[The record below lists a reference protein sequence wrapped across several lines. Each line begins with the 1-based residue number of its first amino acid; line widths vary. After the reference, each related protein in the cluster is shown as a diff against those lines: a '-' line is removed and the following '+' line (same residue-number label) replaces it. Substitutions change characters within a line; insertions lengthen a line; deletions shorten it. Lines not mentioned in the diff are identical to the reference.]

1 MYKIEFTSEQIA
13 YIREHFPTEA
23 ACDIA
28 DVLHVSP
35 PVVSRI
41 ARDMGLE
48 KSSEWD
54 KRSYYGRYVKR
65 KRKNVVVS

>member
-1 MYKIEFTSEQIA
+1 MYKIEFTSEQLE
-13 YIREHFPTEA
+13 YIRDHYPTEA

-35 PVVSRI
+35 PVVTRI

-65 KRKNVVVS
+65 KRRKEELS

>member
-1 MYKIEFTSEQIA
+1 MYKIEFTSEQLQ
-13 YIREHFPTEA
+13 YIRDHYPTEA

-28 DVLHVSP
+28 DHLRVSP
-35 PVVSRI
+35 PVITRI

-54 KRSYYGRYVKR
+54 KRRYYGRYVKR
-65 KRKNVVVS
+65 KRRKEELS

>member
-1 MYKIEFTSEQIA
+1 MYKIEFTSEQLQ
-13 YIREHFPTEA
+13 YIRDHYPTEP

-35 PVVSRI
+35 PVVTRI

-54 KRSYYGRYVKR
+54 KRRYYGRYVKR
-65 KRKNVVVS
+65 KRRKEELS

>member
-1 MYKIEFTSEQIA
+1 MYKIEFTSEQLQ
-13 YIREHFPTEA
+13 YIRDHYPTEA

-35 PVVSRI
+35 PVVTRI

-54 KRSYYGRYVKR
+54 KRRYYGRYVKR
-65 KRKNVVVS
+65 KRRKEELS